1 MREYL
6 VFRLYAPLAS
16 WGEIAVGESRHSAT
30 YPSRSAL
37 LGLLGAA
44 MGVRRDDEAEQRALC
59 ATYRFG
65 VKLHTPGHPLR
76 DFHTVQVGPQ
86 IGKLRYRTRR
96 QELTLPAREQLGTLL
111 SAREYRCD
119 SFSTVVVVADE
130 ALYASLAAK
139 LKRPDFPL
147 YLGRKSCPPAAPL
160 TPKVAK
166 FASLKTALDA
176 FDSDPFPELVAH
188 IRDKW
193 KADSRERNA
202 RRLKLDKHARYYW
215 DEAFGADGL
224 TSTAAAA
231 MTLVRHDEPV
241 SRTRWQFA
249 PRHEHVW
256 LEPEK

>member
-44 MGVRRDDEAEQRALC
+44 MGVRRDDEDEQLALS

-65 VKLHTPGHPLR
+65 VKLHTSGHPLR
-76 DFHTVQVGPQ
+76 DYHTVQVGPQ
-86 IGKLRYRTRR
+86 TRNLRYRTRR

-119 SFSTVVVVADE
+119 SFSTVAVVANE
-130 ALYASLAAK
+130 ALYVGLAAK
-139 LKRPDFPL
+139 LKRPEFPL
-147 YLGRKSCPPAAPL
+147 YLGRKSCPPAVAL
-160 TPKVAK
+160 APKVAA
-166 FASLKTALDA
+166 FASLKAALDT
-176 FDSDPFPELVAH
+176 FDTDPFPELLAH
-188 IRDKW
+188 MRDEW
-193 KADSRERNA
+193 KVDAREGTA
-202 RRLKLDKHARYYW
+202 RRLKLGQRPRYYW
-215 DEAFGADGL
+215 DEVLGADGL
-224 TSTAAAA
+224 TSNTSAT
-231 MTLVRHDEPV
+231 MTLVRHDEPT